1 VLGGYLHKEESGEEA
16 KGNSGVELGGTHVE
30 AMTAKA
36 ACGAEVAGGRQRRRE
51 VVGGDQATVASPA
64 GGGGR

>member
-30 AMTAKA
+30 AMTA
-36 ACGAEVAGGRQRRRE
+36 
-51 VVGGDQATVASPA
+51 
-64 GGGGR
+64 